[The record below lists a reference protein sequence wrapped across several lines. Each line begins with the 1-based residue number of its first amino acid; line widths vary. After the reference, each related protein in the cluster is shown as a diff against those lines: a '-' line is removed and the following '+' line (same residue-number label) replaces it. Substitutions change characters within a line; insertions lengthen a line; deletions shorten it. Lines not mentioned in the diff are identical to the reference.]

1 MKKMKS
7 GFTLIELV
15 LVLGIITIISAG
27 AFMSVQ
33 ANANRALENASL
45 ALQADI
51 RYVQRRSITEGRRY
65 RIAFELENNR
75 YNILLVGPNPSS
87 HEVIRTVYLRN
98 GVFLCYINFL
108 TSQAEPLPRVEFLS
122 RGTISRGGNVRL
134 SNGRYTQ
141 TIRVTPTTGRVRID
155 DKAPVN

>member
-1 MKKMKS
+1 MRKIES

-51 RYVQRRSITEGRRY
+51 RYIQRRSITEGQRY
-65 RIAFELENNR
+65 RITFELENNR
-75 YNILLVGPNPSS
+75 YAISLVSS
-87 HEVIRTVYLRN
+87 NEIIRTVYLRN
-98 GVFLCYINFL
+98 GVFMYSTNFL
-108 TSQAEPLPRVEFLS
+108 ASGSLPPRIEFLPRGTLS
-122 RGTISRGGNVRL
+122 PQGGNVKL

-141 TIRVTPTTGRVRID
+141 TIYVNPTAGRVRIGNQV
-155 DKAPVN
+155 PVN

>member
-1 MKKMKS
+1 MRKIRN

-51 RYVQRRSITEGRRY
+51 RYVQRRSITEGQRY
-65 RIAFELENNR
+65 RIIFDLEGNCYR
-75 YNILLVGPNPSS
+75 IYLVGPNSSS

-98 GVFLCYINFL
+98 GVFLCSTNL
-108 TSQAEPLPRVEFLS
+108 LASQGLLPRIEFLP
-122 RGTISRGGNVRL
+122 RGTLSPQGGRVWL

-141 TIRVTPTTGRVRID
+141 TIYVLQTTGRVRIAD
-155 DKAPVN
+155 IAPVN